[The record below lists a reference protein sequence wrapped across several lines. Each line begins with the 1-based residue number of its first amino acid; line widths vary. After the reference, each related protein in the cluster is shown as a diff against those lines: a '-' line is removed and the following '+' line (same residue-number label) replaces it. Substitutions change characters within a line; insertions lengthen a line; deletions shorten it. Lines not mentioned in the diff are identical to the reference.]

1 GCRVVLWGAIRH
13 PGVLLG
19 CSWGA
24 GGCFWGAGVPLGS
37 SVTVPT
43 VFPLVACSGGT
54 SSSVVVACLVDGYFP
69 EPVKVTWDSGTS
81 PAVTRTFPASRRPS
95 GTYTLGSQLR
105 VTSGQP
111 DSLQCTVEHPPS
123 GFKKTTVFK
132 RHVPTVGLF
141 HACDVDSV
149 HLVCLVSHF
158 SPAAVTVEWLVD
170 DQRLSPAPSV
180 DPVVPE
186 ATGGTFRTSSH
197 LNVSLEDWQQKTF
210 SCKVTHPGSGSVQ
223 EVTGHKCAP
232 PDASNIQVFI
242 LPPTPSELYVSQ
254 NPKLRCLATSLPS
267 DEGVVVSWTRKR
279 GGTLRPQLHPLRA
292 QFNGTFTATSEVP
305 ISTHDWEGGE
315 TFTCTIN
322 HAELPSPI
330 SRSISKKPGKRLA
343 PSVYLLAPPS
353 EELSGNRDTLSLTC
367 LVRGFYPED
376 ISVEWQKN
384 QETLDASTYDT
395 VQPLKEKTGDASYF
409 LYSRLVVKREEW
421 NRGTTFVCM
430 VVHEALPMKFIQRS
444 ISKSP
449 GKK

>member
-1 GCRVVLWGAIRH
+1 
-13 PGVLLG
+13 
-19 CSWGA
+19 
-24 GGCFWGAGVPLGS
+24 GS

-111 DSLQCTVEHPPS
+111 DSLQCTVDATSPPS
-123 GFKKTTVFK
+123 ASSTPATSTPSTSSASSPTSPPPPSPWSGWWTTNASAPPLPLTPLYPK
-132 RHVPTVGLF
+132 P
-141 HACDVDSV
+141 
-149 HLVCLVSHF
+149 
-158 SPAAVTVEWLVD
+158 PAG
-170 DQRLSPAPSV
+170 PSV
-180 DPVVPE
+180 P
-186 ATGGTFRTSSH
+186 ALTSTSP
-197 LNVSLEDWQQKTF
+197 WRI
-210 SCKVTHPGSGSVQ
+210 GSRR
-223 EVTGHKCAP
+223 
-232 PDASNIQVFI
+232 
-242 LPPTPSELYVSQ
+242 PS
-254 NPKLRCLATSLPS
+254 P
-267 DEGVVVSWTRKR
+267 GVVVSWTRKR

-330 SRSISKKPGKRLA
+330 SRSISKKPGKALR
-343 PSVYLLAPPS
+343 PPPVYLLAPPS

-430 VVHEALPMKFIQRS
+430 VVHEALPMKFIQRGGTAVGHRPLPPPLP
-444 ISKSP
+444 SP
-449 GKK
+449 PHVLGG

>member
-1 GCRVVLWGAIRH
+1 MGQGA
-13 PGVLLG
+13 
-19 CSWGA
+19 
-24 GGCFWGAGVPLGS
+24 
-37 SVTVPT
+37 
-43 VFPLVACSGGT
+43 
-54 SSSVVVACLVDGYFP
+54 
-69 EPVKVTWDSGTS
+69 
-81 PAVTRTFPASRRPS
+81 
-95 GTYTLGSQLR
+95 
-105 VTSGQP
+105 
-111 DSLQCTVEHPPS
+111 
-123 GFKKTTVFK
+123 VFK

-223 EVTGHKCAP
+223 EVTGHKCLSAP

-330 SRSISKKPGKRLA
+330 SRSISKKPGKALRPPPRLICIAPRLVCVAPRLLGHAAAWRLA
-343 PSVYLLAPPS
+343 SGRGGGRVGADWQLVTPRSSV
-353 EELSGNRDTLSLTC
+353 G
-367 LVRGFYPED
+367 RGR
-376 ISVEWQKN
+376 V
-384 QETLDASTYDT
+384 
-395 VQPLKEKTGDASYF
+395 G
-409 LYSRLVVKREEW
+409 
-421 NRGTTFVCM
+421 GTF
-430 VVHEALPMKFIQRS
+430 PW
-444 ISKSP
+444 
-449 GKK
+449 G

>member
-1 GCRVVLWGAIRH
+1 ADTSLGA
-13 PGVLLG
+13 
-19 CSWGA
+19 
-24 GGCFWGAGVPLGS
+24 

-123 GFKKTTVFK
+123 GFKKTT
-132 RHVPTVGLF
+132 
-141 HACDVDSV
+141 A
-149 HLVCLVSHF
+149 
-158 SPAAVTVEWLVD
+158 
-170 DQRLSPAPSV
+170 
-180 DPVVPE
+180 
-186 ATGGTFRTSSH
+186 
-197 LNVSLEDWQQKTF
+197 
-210 SCKVTHPGSGSVQ
+210 GSFAL
-223 EVTGHKCAP
+223 H
-232 PDASNIQVFI
+232 NIQVFI

-330 SRSISKKPGKRLA
+330 SRSISKKPGKALR
-343 PSVYLLAPPS
+343 PPPVYLLAPPS

>member
-1 GCRVVLWGAIRH
+1 GA
-13 PGVLLG
+13 
-19 CSWGA
+19 A
-24 GGCFWGAGVPLGS
+24 GS

-111 DSLQCTVEHPPS
+111 DSLQCTVEHPRHFGGFPPPPPPPAAPPLLTSPPLLPS
-123 GFKKTTVFK
+123 PAVFK

-223 EVTGHKCAP
+223 EVT
-232 PDASNIQVFI
+232 VFI

-330 SRSISKKPGKRLA
+330 SRSISKKPGKALR
-343 PSVYLLAPPS
+343 PPPVYLLAPPS

>member
-1 GCRVVLWGAIRH
+1 MGALRVLLGCREVPWGANR
-13 PGVLLG
+13 VLLGCRWVSWGALRVHLGCREVPWGAHG

-24 GGCFWGAGVPLGS
+24 LRVLVGPLGCNLGAQRRLGVHMGALRVQVGPLGCTWALLMS

-123 GFKKTTVFK
+123 GFKKTTGIEGTGAAGRHFGGFPPPPPPPAAPPLLTSPPLLPSPAVFK

-158 SPAAVTVEWLVD
+158 SPAAVTVE
-170 DQRLSPAPSV
+170 
-180 DPVVPE
+180 
-186 ATGGTFRTSSH
+186 
-197 LNVSLEDWQQKTF
+197 
-210 SCKVTHPGSGSVQ
+210 
-223 EVTGHKCAP
+223 
-232 PDASNIQVFI
+232 
-242 LPPTPSELYVSQ
+242 
-254 NPKLRCLATSLPS
+254 
-267 DEGVVVSWTRKR
+267 
-279 GGTLRPQLHPLRA
+279 A

>member
-1 GCRVVLWGAIRH
+1 
-13 PGVLLG
+13 
-19 CSWGA
+19 
-24 GGCFWGAGVPLGS
+24 
-37 SVTVPT
+37 
-43 VFPLVACSGGT
+43 
-54 SSSVVVACLVDGYFP
+54 SVVVACLVDGYFP

-123 GFKKTTVFK
+123 GFKKTTGIEGTGPPF
-132 RHVPTVGLF
+132 RRLPP
-141 HACDVDSV
+141 
-149 HLVCLVSHF
+149 
-158 SPAAVTVEWLVD
+158 PAPPPRCPALAD
-170 DQRLSPAPSV
+170 LPAPS
-180 DPVVPE
+180 PLP
-186 ATGGTFRTSSH
+186 
-197 LNVSLEDWQQKTF
+197 L
-210 SCKVTHPGSGSVQ
+210 
-223 EVTGHKCAP
+223 
-232 PDASNIQVFI
+232 FI

-430 VVHEALPMKFIQRS
+430 VVHEGQAGAGRSPSSSSSPLPDFSLPEDFCYADPEKSNGSWDTIAVFITLFLLSVCYSATITLFKVRWGGWEEKRWRS
-444 ISKSP
+444 Q
-449 GKK
+449 GWTGRRMD

>member
-1 GCRVVLWGAIRH
+1 
-13 PGVLLG
+13 
-19 CSWGA
+19 
-24 GGCFWGAGVPLGS
+24 GS

-123 GFKKTTVFK
+123 GFKKTT
-132 RHVPTVGLF
+132 GLQ
-141 HACDVDSV
+141 S
-149 HLVCLVSHF
+149 
-158 SPAAVTVEWLVD
+158 
-170 DQRLSPAPSV
+170 RPAPSQ
-180 DPVVPE
+180 PP
-186 ATGGTFRTSSH
+186 FRRLPPPAPPPRCPALADLPAPSP
-197 LNVSLEDWQQKTF
+197 LPRSLQAPRP
-210 SCKVTHPGSGSVQ
+210 HRRPLPRLRRRLR
-223 EVTGHKCAP
+223 AP